1 MQIHPYR
8 RRGHAEEQVLR
19 VPSRCPKGLEQ
30 SGLTA
35 FRGLERLLHRAPSS
49 DSIIIILLLRL
60 AEQGRGPELRGV
72 LGACLS
78 RALSASRRPLEPIC
92 SRLPSYVSPF
102 PRPYP
107 RSDSPQEKTPQSVL
121 VRRDQAGLPR
131 PIPKEVANYPN
142 LKAAILVRYGYSLPG
157 RAQRLH
163 TLAYDPAPTARTK
176 VAALTRVT
184 TSWLAKGHGPP
195 VLERVVFD
203 RCIQALPE
211 TKRYSAQTSLGLP
224 PQFWLGDPNVTKRS
238 TSKRSKTDL
247 PIARPC
253 PGMSGIVLRDR

>member
-1 MQIHPYR
+1 M
-8 RRGHAEEQVLR
+8 
-19 VPSRCPKGLEQ
+19 
-30 SGLTA
+30 
-35 FRGLERLLHRAPSS
+35 
-49 DSIIIILLLRL
+49 
-60 AEQGRGPELRGV
+60 
-72 LGACLS
+72 
-78 RALSASRRPLEPIC
+78 
-92 SRLPSYVSPF
+92 
-102 PRPYP
+102 
-107 RSDSPQEKTPQSVL
+107 
-121 VRRDQAGLPR
+121 
-131 PIPKEVANYPN
+131 ANYPN

-163 TLAYDPAPTARTK
+163 TLAYDPALTARTK

-184 TSWLAKGHGPP
+184 MSWLAKGHGPL

-211 TKRYSAQTSLGLP
+211 TKKYSAQTSLGLP

-247 PIARPC
+247 PRARPC